1 MKLSKKDIV
10 QRRVDLMTAEG
21 IEFVTNTHIGQDL
34 SASELYDAN
43 DAVILAMGATRPRD
57 LPIPNRNSTGI
68 HFAMEFLQ
76 TWQQRQWGDQVD
88 HEKISAQGLDVI
100 VIGGGD
106 TGNDCIGT
114 SIRQGAKSITTFEI
128 LPQPPDSRGQDNP
141 WPQYPRVFKVDYGH
155 EEVKVKFGDDPRR
168 FNTQSKEFLVDD
180 NGRVSGIR
188 TVLVEWTRVN
198 GRWQMAEVPDS
209 EKIYPCQ
216 LVLLAMGFLGIFFRQ
231 IEMNEFSKHDFCF
244 IFSSKRRIDFFSFFI
259 ILRIGIFAKS
269 KVF

>member
-10 QRRVDLMTAEG
+10 QRRVDLMAAEG
-21 IEFVTNTHIGQDL
+21 IKFITNTQIGQDK
-34 SASELYDAN
+34 SASELYDSN
-43 DAVILAMGATRPRD
+43 DAVVLAMGATRPRD
-57 LPIPNRNSTGI
+57 LPIPNRSASGI

-76 TWQQRQWGDQVD
+76 TWQQKQWGDQVD
-88 HEKISAQGLDVI
+88 HEQISAKDLDVI

-128 LPQPPDSRGQDNP
+128 LPTPPDSRGNDNP

-188 TVLVEWTRVN
+188 TVLVQWTKVN
-198 GRWQMAEVPDS
+198 GRWQMAEVPES
-209 EKIYPCQ
+209 EKLYPCQ
-216 LVLLAMGFLGIFFRQ
+216 LVLLAMGFLGMLINFRDFYRR
-231 IEMNEFSKHDFCF
+231 NNFHDF
-244 IFSSKRRIDFFSFFI
+244 
-259 ILRIGIFAKS
+259 LR
-269 KVF
+269 